1 MGKVRIAEKAKL
13 KERLLKCQ
21 DVVDKPLAE
30 FAECQRSEVDSE
42 TKHVDTDMS
51 LWEAAACWVGFPSY
65 CFLASCLLQKLI
77 SMNDRDML
85 FLSRGK
91 RKKEVSGPRLIR
103 F

>member
-1 MGKVRIAEKAKL
+1 MGKVRIEEKAKL

-21 DVVDKPLAE
+21 DVVDKPLAD
-30 FAECQRSEVDSE
+30 FAECLRSEVDSE
-42 TKHVDTDMS
+42 TKHVDNDMS

-65 CFLASCLLQKLI
+65 YYLASCLLQKLI

-85 FLSRGK
+85 FLSRWK
-91 RKKEVSGPRLIR
+91 RKKEVSGSRLIR

>member
-1 MGKVRIAEKAKL
+1 MGKVRIEEKAKL

-21 DVVDKPLAE
+21 DVVDKPLAD
-30 FAECQRSEVDSE
+30 FAECLRSEVDSE
-42 TKHVDTDMS
+42 TKHVDNDMS

-65 CFLASCLLQKLI
+65 FCLASCLLQKLI

-85 FLSRGK
+85 FLSRWK
-91 RKKEVSGPRLIR
+91 RKKEVSGSRLIK